1 LIAAHQTAAEYR
13 GFGFGRKAEIA
24 LLDRRKRLKNHDVVF
39 KRREPFEPPRRP
51 PGPDGRASRC
61 QRRRRRS
68 RERKSLFSQR
78 LCRELS
84 NANVLTVAFRAF
96 LSGHDLW
103 LRDRRRRKPNALQ
116 TEL

>member
-1 LIAAHQTAAEYR
+1 LIAAQQMAAEYR

-24 LLDRRKRLKNHDVVF
+24 HLDRRKRLKNHDVVF
-39 KRREPFEPPRRP
+39 KRRELFEAPTAGPDPRR
-51 PGPDGRASRC
+51 GARQRSSAASASRNRC
-61 QRRRRRS
+61 S
-68 RERKSLFSQR
+68 RPR

>member
-1 LIAAHQTAAEYR
+1 MAAEYR

-39 KRREPFEPPRRP
+39 KRREPFEVARP
-51 PGPDGRASRC
+51 
-61 QRRRRRS
+61 RS
-68 RERKSLFSQR
+68 RPRGGMRQRSDVAAAAAASGNRCSRQR